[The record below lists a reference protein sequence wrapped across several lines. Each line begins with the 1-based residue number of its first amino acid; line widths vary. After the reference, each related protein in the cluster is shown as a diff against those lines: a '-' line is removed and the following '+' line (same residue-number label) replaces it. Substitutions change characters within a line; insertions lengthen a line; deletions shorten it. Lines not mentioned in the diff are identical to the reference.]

1 MIKLF
6 TLLISLSKKNTFL
19 TLVPYKGIK
28 QLYVLQENY
37 DILTFRIGL

>member
-6 TLLISLSKKNTFL
+6 KFLISLSKNIIFL
-19 TLVPYKGIK
+19 TLLPYKGIK
-28 QLYVLQENY
+28 QVYVLQENY

>member
-6 TLLISLSKKNTFL
+6 KLLISLSKKSIFL
-19 TLVPYKGIK
+19 TLLPYKGIK
-28 QLYVLQENY
+28 QVYVLQENY

>member
-6 TLLISLSKKNTFL
+6 KLLISLSKKSTFL
-19 TLVPYKGIK
+19 TLLPYKGIK

>member
-6 TLLISLSKKNTFL
+6 KLLISLSKKSIFL
-19 TLVPYKGIK
+19 TLLLYKDIK
-28 QLYVLQENY
+28 QVYVLQENY